1 MNDVEIRKLI
11 EQNRRLMEIVEN
23 LDRKV
28 NSLEEKLRETRAFSI
43 AFSTLDHPDKETA
56 IQEWCEIR
64 NRRKIQEDNES
75 RFLR

>member
-23 LDRKV
+23 L
-28 NSLEEKLRETRAFSI
+28 RETRAFSI
-43 AFSTLDHPDKETA
+43 ASSTLDHPDKETA